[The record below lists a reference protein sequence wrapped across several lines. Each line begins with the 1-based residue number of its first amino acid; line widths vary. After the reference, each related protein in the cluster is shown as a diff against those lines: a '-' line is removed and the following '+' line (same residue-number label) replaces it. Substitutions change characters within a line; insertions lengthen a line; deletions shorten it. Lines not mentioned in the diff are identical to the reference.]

1 MLEVSLGHFGL
12 TKRVKMVRVHK
23 SFKKGVNLKHQDPK
37 KAKSYIS
44 WKLKKLYN
52 SAWLTLFRV
61 WRCQIDYFLDV
72 FVSSN
77 PPNSLNQPKL
87 GQKHLSPSTF
97 KYDPTSKFFWVHIW
111 ILGCQLLKP
120 VHQSVP
126 WRQNIRLFLRH
137 DAQVLTNSELYRLFH
152 EILVGK
158 I

>member
-1 MLEVSLGHFGL
+1 MYWLLENRDFGL
-12 TKRVKMVRVHK
+12 LRYLPMIL
-23 SFKKGVNLKHQDPK
+23 NLRFFQP
-37 KAKSYIS
+37 
-44 WKLKKLYN
+44 
-52 SAWLTLFRV
+52 

-126 WRQNIRLFLRH
+126 WSHKIRLFFKARCTSINKSWAVQTLSWNFGRSH
-137 DAQVLTNSELYRLFH
+137 ININSPQIQSRYLNTTTSLFWGLSTVL
-152 EILVGK
+152 K
-158 I
+158 